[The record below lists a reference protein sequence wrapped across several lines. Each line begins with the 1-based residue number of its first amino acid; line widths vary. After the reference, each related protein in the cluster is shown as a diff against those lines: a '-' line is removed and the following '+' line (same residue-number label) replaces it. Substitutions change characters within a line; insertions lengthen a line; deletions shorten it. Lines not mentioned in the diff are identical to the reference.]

1 MLRPQDTS
9 TRERKSL
16 NGLWQFRL
24 DPESEGRAARWFSQ
38 LLPDSREMAVPA
50 SFDDI
55 ADATVRDYF
64 GHIWYQTCLGASEL
78 AGTTH
83 RAALSRQPTEPRSGS
98 TRSR

>member
-24 DPESEGRAARWFSQ
+24 DPEGEGRSAGWFSRP
-38 LLPDSREMAVPA
+38 LPDSREMAVPA
-50 SFDDI
+50 SFNDI
-55 ADATVRDYF
+55 AADASGSRLF
-64 GHIWYQTCLGASEL
+64 RGHLVPDQCLGAAGL

-83 RAALSRQPTEPRSGS
+83 RAALRVGNPPSDGLGQ
-98 TRSR
+98 